1 MPGQEAGDRPI
12 CWDGDGRSLYVYRPM
27 DVLLKVYR
35 VDMETGQRALWKS
48 IDPPDTAGA
57 NRIGN
62 LMLAPAAGA
71 YTYSVQRTFS
81 DLYVVEGLR

>member
-1 MPGQEAGDRPI
+1 MPGQEAGERPI
-12 CWDGDGRSLYVYRPM
+12 CWDGDGRSLYVYRSM
-27 DVLLKVYR
+27 DVPVKIYR
-35 VDMETGQRALWKS
+35 VDSQTGRRALWRL

-57 NRIGN
+57 NGTEN